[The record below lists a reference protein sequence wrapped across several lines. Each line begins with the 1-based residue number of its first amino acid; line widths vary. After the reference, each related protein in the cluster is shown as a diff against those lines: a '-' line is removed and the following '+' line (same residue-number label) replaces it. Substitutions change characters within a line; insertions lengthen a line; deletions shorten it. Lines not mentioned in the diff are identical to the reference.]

1 VIFKHRAT
9 KYTEFH
15 RETFLIMKNILLT
28 GTNGMIGKLVLEHC
42 LLRDDVQTITS
53 ITRKSIG
60 ISHPKLK
67 EVLHNDFLDYTAIED
82 AFTNQ
87 DICFFCLG
95 VYTGAVPRDEFR
107 KITVDF
113 TRVFAEYLKK
123 NSPDAAFC
131 FLSGQGA
138 DSSEKSRVMFALDK
152 GIAENILIKL
162 QFRQLSVFRPA
173 YIYPVA
179 PRIEPNILYKVFRV
193 LYKPFLSKFYPN
205 IGLSS
210 EELVRAMIKI
220 GFEGGTQVIYENR
233 EIKQLSN

>member
-1 VIFKHRAT
+1 
-9 KYTEFH
+9 
-15 RETFLIMKNILLT
+15 MKNILIT

-53 ITRKSIG
+53 ITRKPMG
-60 ISHPKLK
+60 ISHSKLK
-67 EVLHNDFLDYTAIED
+67 EVVHNNFLDFTAIED

-87 DICFFCLG
+87 DICFFCIG
-95 VYTGAVPRDEFR
+95 VYTGAVPRDEFK

-138 DSSEKSRVMFALDK
+138 DSSEKSKVMFALDK

-162 QFRQLSVFRPA
+162 NFKQLSIFRPG
-173 YIYPVA
+173 YIYPVT
-179 PRIEPNILYKVFRV
+179 PRTEPNTLYKIFRFI
-193 LYKPFLSKFYPN
+193 YKPFLSKVYPN

-210 EELVRAMIKI
+210 EELAQAMIKV
-220 GFEGGTQVIYENR
+220 GFEGGNQVIYENK
-233 EIKQLSN
+233 EIKNLVH

>member
-1 VIFKHRAT
+1 
-9 KYTEFH
+9 
-15 RETFLIMKNILLT
+15 MKNILII

-67 EVLHNDFLDYTAIED
+67 EVLHYDFLDYTPIED

-87 DICFFCLG
+87 DICFFCIG
-95 VYTGAVPRDEFR
+95 VYTGAVPRDEFK

-113 TRVFAEYLKK
+113 TRVFAECLKRK
-123 NSPDAAFC
+123 SPDAVFC

-162 QFRQLSVFRPA
+162 QF
-173 YIYPVA
+173 
-179 PRIEPNILYKVFRV
+179 
-193 LYKPFLSKFYPN
+193 
-205 IGLSS
+205 
-210 EELVRAMIKI
+210 
-220 GFEGGTQVIYENR
+220 
-233 EIKQLSN
+233 